1 MKIHSIPA
9 LIFLLLIT
17 VSGFGQNLKASDEQ
31 ENEIVRCYTVEYEN
45 SLSEKF
51 PNRATTEE
59 FENWIAPKIEEIKS
73 QRAVSPNETNAVK
86 TIPVIFHI
94 ITDGVGSE
102 NLSQA
107 AVQAQIDQLNID
119 YANLAG
125 SSYGV
130 SADTEIQFCLAQQD
144 EGGYALEE
152 TGINRITAY
161 GDENFLNT
169 FVDSDIKPNTQWDPT
184 KYMNVWVV
192 GALTN
197 GSFTLLGYAQFP
209 DSSGLDGLNTS
220 GGAANTD
227 GVVVIAS
234 SVGSIANP
242 NPDGGQY
249 ASGRTLTHEAGHWLG
264 LRHIWGDTAACT
276 NDDFCAD
283 TPDAIDSNYN
293 CPTIDSC
300 PVDGLGNDMV
310 ENYMDYTD
318 DTCMDTFT
326 ADQKLRIDAVMANS
340 PRRTELASSNVCQP
354 GITSNLDGQIE
365 FGELNLVNCP
375 TGSITPEIIIT
386 NRGNNTLT
394 FATIEY
400 FIDSETPASYN
411 WSGSLPLG
419 EFETITLPTINL
431 SLGGHT
437 FNAEL
442 IDPNGGTDEQPGN
455 NIIVTNLNITGA
467 NCSSVGTTTYNTST
481 EGVVFNTISN
491 LNSGKPSGYSDFTS
505 ISTDINIDSSY
516 DLSVYANSD
525 GNYQI
530 ITFVWIDWNQNC
542 DFDDAGEQYDLGT
555 SVNIVN
561 DLTTNSPLSITIPSG
576 AALGN
581 TTMRVTTK
589 YTDPGANQFPTSCEN
604 GHDAEVEDYTINVFG
619 ALSIDEYYSNS
630 LTIYPN
636 PVTNKLTIKVSD
648 NYVPDNYKIYNMIG
662 QLVTQKTI
670 NNLTDLEINTSA
682 LSNGLYFIKISKGIS
697 SSVLKFLK
705 N

>member
-1 MKIHSIPA
+1 MKSHSIVPF
-9 LIFLLLIT
+9 IFLLFLT
-17 VSGFGQNLKASDEQ
+17 VSGFGQKLKATNEQ
-31 ENEIVRCYTVEYEN
+31 ENGIVRCYTVEYEN
-45 SLSEKF
+45 SLREKF
-51 PNRATTEE
+51 ANRATTEE

-73 QRAVSPNETNAVK
+73 QRITSPNETNAVK

-107 AVQAQIDQLNID
+107 TVQDQIDQLNID

-125 SSYGV
+125 SGYGV
-130 SADTEIQFCLAQQD
+130 SSDTEIQFCLARQD
-144 EGGYALEE
+144 ESGYELEE

-161 GDENFLNT
+161 GDDNFLNT
-169 FVDSDIKPNTQWDPT
+169 SVDSDIKPNTQWDPT

-227 GVVVIAS
+227 GIVVIAS
-234 SVGSIANP
+234 SVGSVANP

-264 LRHIWGDTAACT
+264 LRHIWGDTATCT
-276 NDDFCAD
+276 NDDYCDD
-283 TPDAIDSNYN
+283 TPDSADSNYN
-293 CPTIDSC
+293 CSTIDSC

-340 PRRTELASSNVCQP
+340 PRRTELSSSNVCQP

-375 TGSITPEIIIT
+375 TGSITPEIVIT

-394 FATIEY
+394 SATIEY
-400 FIDSETPASYN
+400 YVDSETPSSYN
-411 WSGSLPLG
+411 WAGSLAIG
-419 EFETITLPTINL
+419 ETDTVTLPTINL
-431 SLGGHT
+431 SLGAHT
-437 FNAEL
+437 LNTEL

-455 NIIVTNLNITGA
+455 NITLTNLNISGA

-542 DFDDAGEQYDLGT
+542 SFDDSGEQYDLGT
-555 SVNIVN
+555 SVNIIN
-561 DLTTNSPLSITIPSG
+561 DLTTNSPLSITIPTG

-581 TTMRVTTK
+581 PGMRVTTK
-589 YTDPGANQFPTSCEN
+589 YTVPDANQFPTSCEN

-619 ALSIDEYYSNS
+619 ALSIDEYYSHS

-636 PVTNKLTIKVSD
+636 PVTDKLTIKVSD

-670 NNLTDLEINTSA
+670 NNLTDIEINTSA